1 MYFVG
6 LNQEVYV
13 QRSLRISGT
22 QEAISAAK
30 AHIEKIIN
38 QELGDDLMKS
48 FNSQTKSYNSS
59 NYNSSNIKTDDYVEE
74 VLVPKDLAP
83 NVFGYENNR
92 LVSIQVNL
100 FSFYKK
106 EILENKCC

>member
-13 QRSLRISGT
+13 QRSLRISGS
-22 QEAISAAK
+22 QEAIAAAK

-48 FNSQTKSYNSS
+48 FNSQTKSFNS
-59 NYNSSNIKTDDYVEE
+59 NYNSINIKADDYVEE

-92 LVSIQVNL
+92 LVSIQVN
-100 FSFYKK
+100 F
-106 EILENKCC
+106 